1 MTGQDRDLRSP
12 EDFRLDLTRP
22 PVQVEGELAWEST
35 MTAPTEWV
43 PRVYTDDE
51 IHTVVNRRG
60 FSIASFV
67 CGLLGLLLGIFG
79 IWGATFALAAVILA
93 LVGRSLECRAK
104 TWWVSGLVAGVAGL
118 AIAVGW
124 IVYITQVLLP
134 ALA

>member
-1 MTGQDRDLRSP
+1 MTVQDHDLSAP

-43 PRVYTDDE
+43 PRVHTDDE
-51 IHTVVNRRG
+51 LQTVASRRG

-67 CGLLGLLLGIFG
+67 CGLIGLLLGIFG
-79 IWGATFALAAVILA
+79 IWGATFSLAAVILA
-93 LVGRSLECRAK
+93 SVGRSVEPWAR
-104 TWWVSGLVAGVAGL
+104 TWWGYGLLTGLTGL

-124 IVYITQVLLP
+124 IVYVTQVLLP
-134 ALA
+134 ALG